1 MNQTL
6 KTGAI
11 AIAALLGSA
20 ATAFA
25 QAPPAAAPGKTLE
38 TVKARGQLSC
48 GVSTGNPGFS
58 NPDDKGNWTG
68 FDVDFCRAV
77 AAAIFDDPKK
87 VSFKPLTAK
96 ERFTALQS
104 GEVDLLVR
112 TTTWTMQRDTA
123 LGLAFVGINYVDGQG
138 LMVAKKLGVKSAK
151 ELNGASVCVAT
162 GTTTERNLADYF
174 RSNKLDYKPVV
185 YEKADEIIAAY
196 QAGRC
201 DVYTTD
207 QSSLFT
213 QRTRMQNPADH
224 VVLPEIISKEPLG
237 PSVRQGDFQW
247 FTMVKWVFYGMIN
260 AEEYDVTSKNVE
272 QLAKDSKKPEI
283 MRMLGTDG
291 DFGPGIGL
299 TKDWLVR
306 VVKHVGNYGE
316 SYDRNLGEGSPIK
329 IERGLNRLWSK
340 GGIQYAPPIQ

>member
-1 MNQTL
+1 MKSLFTMGL
-6 KTGAI
+6 AGAL
-11 AIAALLGSA
+11 ALAGFTGSA
-20 ATAFA
+20 VA
-25 QAPPAAAPGKTLE
+25 QNKTLD

-48 GVSTGNPGFS
+48 GVSQGNPGFS

-68 FDVDFCRAV
+68 FDVDMCRAI
-77 AAAIFDDPKK
+77 AAAIFDDPSK
-87 VSFKPLTAK
+87 VSFKPLSAK

-104 GEVDLLVR
+104 GETDVLVR
-112 TTTWTMQRDTA
+112 TTTWTMQRDSS
-123 LGLAFVGINYVDGQG
+123 LGLAFAGINYYDGQG
-138 LMVAKKLGVKSAK
+138 FMVPKKLGVKSAK

-174 RSNKLDYKPVV
+174 RSNKMEYKPVV
-185 YEKADEIIAAY
+185 YEKADEVITAY

-207 QSSLFT
+207 QSSLYT

-224 VVLPEIISKEPLG
+224 IVLPEVISKEPLG

-247 FTMVKWVFYGMIN
+247 FTIVKWVYYGLLN
-260 AEEYDVTSKNVE
+260 AEELGITKANVE
-272 QLAKDSKKPEI
+272 QLAKDTTKPEI
-283 MRMLGTDG
+283 MRALGKDG

-306 VVKHVGNYGE
+306 AVKHVGNYGE
-316 SYDRNLGEGSPIK
+316 MYDRNLGEGSPIK
-329 IERGLNRLWSK
+329 IARGYNRLWK
-340 GGIQYAPPIQ
+340 DGGLQYAPPIQ